1 MLSNLERWEK
11 AQDRASKSSSL
22 LEVDMVGTADVKHYK
37 EAAYATLYPERC
49 KLDNLENTERFEKI
63 LKIREDAQ
71 AEFQDIDSFNK
82 TFVPLDRAM
91 DLVEKCQTGDPEN
104 PSRFFAHELYQA
116 VKNRFVNDKYIL
128 KFFSATGGTHLDVSH
143 GIDCYFKLYDKET
156 GNELTRATIDLTQ
169 NSRKDKTRSDVL
181 IYISDDDRE
190 RLDGSRG
197 NDLFDPK
204 FLKEVIEQETEKIT
218 NAMIE
223 NYQRNKK

>member
-11 AQDRASKSSSL
+11 AQDRASKSGSL
-22 LEVDMVGTADVKHYK
+22 LEADMVGTADVKHYK
-37 EAAYATLYPERC
+37 ETAYATLYPERC
-49 KLDNLENTERFEKI
+49 KLDNLGNDERFEKI

-71 AEFQDIDSFNK
+71 AEFQDVKSFNK
-82 TFVPLDRAM
+82 KFVPLDKAM
-91 DLVEKCQTGDPEN
+91 ALVEKCQIGNPEN
-104 PSRFFAHELYQA
+104 PSQFFAHELYQA
-116 VKNRFVNDKYIL
+116 VKNRFVSDKYIL

-156 GNELTRATIDLTQ
+156 GKELTRATIDLTQ
-169 NSRKDKTRSDVL
+169 NSSKDKTRSDVL
-181 IYISDDDRE
+181 IYIDRDDRD

-204 FLKEVIEQETEKIT
+204 FLKWVIDQETEKIT

-223 NYQRNKK
+223 NYQKNKK

>member
-37 EAAYATLYPERC
+37 ETAYATLYPERC
-49 KLDNLENTERFEKI
+49 KLDNLENDERFEKI

-71 AEFQDIDSFNK
+71 AEFQDIKSFNK
-82 TFVPLDRAM
+82 TFVPLDKAM
-91 DLVEKCQTGDPEN
+91 GLVEKCQIGDPEN
-104 PSRFFAHELYQA
+104 PSHFFAHELYQA
-116 VKNRFVNDKYIL
+116 VKNRFVSDKYIL

-156 GNELTRATIDLTQ
+156 GKELTRATIDLTQ

-181 IYISDDDRE
+181 IYINDDDRE

-204 FLKEVIEQETEKIT
+204 FLKWVIEQETEKIT

-223 NYQRNKK
+223 NYQKNKK

>member
-1 MLSNLERWEK
+1 MLSNLEKWEN

-49 KLDNLENTERFEKI
+49 KLDNLGNDERFEKI

-71 AEFQDIDSFNK
+71 AEFQDVKSFNK
-82 TFVPLDRAM
+82 TFVSLDRAM
-91 DLVEKCQTGDPEN
+91 DLVEKCQTGNPEN

-116 VKNRFVNDKYIL
+116 VKNSFVSDKYIL

-156 GNELTRATIDLTQ
+156 GKELTRATIDLTQ

-190 RLDGSRG
+190 RLDSSRG

-204 FLKEVIEQETEKIT
+204 FLKEVIERETEKIT

-223 NYQRNKK
+223 NSQRNKK

>member
-1 MLSNLERWEK
+1 MLGNLEKWEK
-11 AQDRASKSSSL
+11 AQDRASKSGYL
-22 LEVDMVGTADVKHYK
+22 LEADMIGTADGKHYK
-37 EAAYATLYPERC
+37 EVAYATLYPERC
-49 KLDNLENTERFEKI
+49 KLDNLEKDERFEKI

-71 AEFQDIDSFNK
+71 AEFQDVKSFSRK
-82 TFVPLDRAM
+82 FVPLNQAM
-91 DLVEKCQTGDPEN
+91 TLVEKCQTGNPEN
-104 PSRFFAHELYQA
+104 PSHFFAHKLYQA

-156 GNELTRATIDLTQ
+156 GKELTRATIDLTQ
-169 NSRKDKTRSDVL
+169 NQTKDWGQADVL
-181 IYISDDDRE
+181 IYIDRDDRD

-204 FLKEVIEQETEKIT
+204 FLKEVIEREAEKIT

-223 NYQRNKK
+223 NSQKNKK